1 MKRIS
6 WKGIVTVIGAMA
18 LAACT
23 GTATPTMTI
32 PPTEAPTQPPTT
44 SPTMAPEPTPEPIV
58 LTDAL
63 GRELVLD
70 NPVQRVVSIAPSN
83 TEILFAV
90 GAGDLLVGRD
100 EFSDYPEAVVEV
112 PSIGSTYGDL
122 NVEAIVGLDPDL
134 VLVADINPPEQIQAM
149 EEVDL
154 LVFVLGNPSDFEG
167 LFENLET
174 VGILTGHEAEAQA
187 LIDDLRTRFDNITSF
202 LGGVEPVRLF
212 YEIDGSDPSAPWTT
226 GSNTFQQYIF
236 ELAGGDNIASD
247 LEGWGQLS
255 LEEIIVRDPEVILFG
270 TGPFVPTTVE
280 ILSSRSG
287 WGDIT
292 AVKEGQVFGV
302 NTDLLDLPG
311 PRLIEGLEAV
321 AKILHPDLFSK

>member
-6 WKGIVTVIGAMA
+6 WKEIVTVIGAMA

-23 GTATPTMTI
+23 GTSTPTLTI
-32 PPTEAPTQPPTT
+32 PPTKAPTQLPTT
-44 SPTMAPEPTPEPIV
+44 SPTMVPEPTSEPIV

-63 GRELVLD
+63 GRELVFA
-70 NPVQRVVSIAPSN
+70 NPVQHIVSIAPSN

-100 EFSDYPEAVVEV
+100 DFSDYPEAAIEV

-134 VLVADINPPEQIQAM
+134 ILVADINPPEQIQAM

-167 LFENLET
+167 LFENLEI

-187 LIDDLRTRFDNITSF
+187 LVEGLRTRFDNITSI
-202 LGGVEPVRLF
+202 LAGVEPVRLF

-226 GSNTFQQYIF
+226 GSSTFQQLIF

-280 ILSSRSG
+280 ILSSRPG

-321 AKILHPDLFSK
+321 AKILHPDLFSQ

>member
-1 MKRIS
+1 M
-6 WKGIVTVIGAMA
+6 
-18 LAACT
+18 
-23 GTATPTMTI
+23 
-32 PPTEAPTQPPTT
+32 
-44 SPTMAPEPTPEPIV
+44 PEPTPEPIV
-58 LTDAL
+58 QTDAL
-63 GRELVLD
+63 GRELVFE

-100 EFSDYPEAVVEV
+100 EFSDYPEAAVDV

-122 NVEAIVGLDPDL
+122 NVEAIVALDPDL
-134 VLVADINPPEQIQAM
+134 ILAADINPPEQIQTM
-149 EEVDL
+149 EEVGL
-154 LVFVLGNPSDFEG
+154 TVFVLGNPSDFEG

-174 VGILTGHEAEAQA
+174 VGILTGHEAEAQV
-187 LIDDLRTRFDNITSF
+187 LIEDLRTRFDNITSI

-236 ELAGGDNIASD
+236 ELAHGDNIASD
-247 LEGWGQLS
+247 IEGWGQIS
-255 LEEIIVRDPEVILFG
+255 LEELIVRDPEVILFG

-321 AKILHPDLFSK
+321 AKILHPDLFIQ

>member
-6 WKGIVTVIGAMA
+6 WKGIVTLIGVMA

-32 PPTEAPTQPPTT
+32 PHTEAPTQLPTT
-44 SPTMAPEPTPEPIV
+44 SPTMMPEPTPEPIV
-58 LTDAL
+58 LIDAL
-63 GRELVLD
+63 GRELVFD

-100 EFSDYPEAVVEV
+100 EFSDYPEAAVEV

-134 VLVADINPPEQIQAM
+134 ILAADINPPEQIQAM

-154 LVFVLGNPSDFEG
+154 PVFVLGNPSDFEG

-174 VGILTGHEAEAQA
+174 VGILTGHAADAQA
-187 LIDDLRTRFDNITSF
+187 LVNDFQTRLDNITSI
-202 LGGVEPVRLF
+202 LEGVEPIRLF

-226 GSNTFQQYIF
+226 GSSTFQQLIF
-236 ELAGGDNIASD
+236 EQAGGDNIASD
-247 LEGWGQLS
+247 IEGWGQIS
-255 LEEIIVRDPEVILFG
+255 LEELIVRDPEVILFG

-311 PRLIEGLEAV
+311 PRLIEGLETV
-321 AKILHPDLFSK
+321 VKILHPDLLN